1 MYDKYCVTARSMPFW
16 CVQNPLGDP
25 FGGLCPLSAVLC
37 PKTEDLREKRRNK
50 MKRIVMSA
58 AVAAC
63 LTALATPDE
72 ARRAECAKRAAE
84 LVAQLTAEER
94 IGQLMM
100 DSPAVDR
107 LGIPKYHW
115 WNEAL
120 HGAARA
126 GLATVFPQSIG
137 MAATFD
143 EPLMRRMGDVVS
155 TEGRAKYNL
164 FSARGYRDIY
174 FGLTFWSPNVNMF
187 RDPRWGRGQET
198 FGEDPF
204 LAGRMGGA
212 YVLGLQGDDS
222 RYLKVAACAKH
233 FAVHSGPEA
242 LRHGF
247 DARVSPRDMAEY
259 YLPAFKTLAMDAKV
273 EAFMG
278 AYSAINGTPCCA
290 DKGLLTDLLR
300 GEWGFRGHIVS
311 DVGAVRDIRTGHHFQ
326 TNAVEACKA
335 AIAAGL
341 DLCSEGAYA
350 CLGEGLKDGRVMAEE
365 LVGPLVRLY
374 TTRAL
379 LGQFDPKGSTP
390 WDSLGATDVATDAN
404 RALALEAAE
413 KSLVLV
419 SNNGVLPLD
428 VSRESCIAV
437 IGPRACDEIA
447 LVGNYCGFSDAP
459 VTCMSGFLREVGP
472 GVKVETGSEGFNWG
486 ADLVIACLGIT
497 AEDEGEEGCSV
508 NNKGG
513 DRTGY
518 GLPPSQIEL
527 LKRLRKRF
535 KRVIAVVFGGSPFD
549 LKPVCELSDAVMLAW
564 YPGEQG
570 GRAVARAV
578 LGRVNPS
585 GRLPI
590 TYPQSYDD
598 LPDFKDYALA
608 GRTYRYAT
616 KKPAYPFGYGLSY
629 TTFAYANVQ
638 VKVEG
643 QGEGQRAAVSVDVTN
658 AGKLVGEEVVQLY
671 VRAPVHAGDRRLH
684 HLEGFTR
691 VKLAPG
697 ETKTVTIPVK
707 REQFAVYGEDGR
719 ASVPAGA
726 SQVFVGGGQPGFA
739 QCLAVEVAW

>member
-1 MYDKYCVTARSMPFW
+1 
-16 CVQNPLGDP
+16 
-25 FGGLCPLSAVLC
+25 
-37 PKTEDLREKRRNK
+37 
-50 MKRIVMSA
+50 MKRVVMGV

-63 LTALATPDE
+63 LSVGATPDE
-72 ARRAECAKRAAE
+72 ARRAECAKRAAG

-94 IGQLMM
+94 VGQLMM

-120 HGAARA
+120 HGDARA

-143 EPLMRRMGDVVS
+143 EPLMRRMGDIVS
-155 TEGRAKYNL
+155 TEARAKYNV
-164 FSARGYRDIY
+164 FSAKGMRDIY

-204 LAGRMGGA
+204 LSGRMGGA
-212 YVLGLQGDDS
+212 YVLGLQGDDP

-233 FAVHSGPEA
+233 YAVHSGPEA

-247 DARVSPRDMAEY
+247 DAKVSLRDMAEY
-259 YLPAFKTLAMDAKV
+259 YLPAFKALAVDAKV

-290 DKGLLTDLLR
+290 DKWLLTDLLR
-300 GEWGFRGHIVS
+300 GEWGFCGHVVS
-311 DVGAVRDIRTGHHFQ
+311 DVGAVSDIHRGHHFKPDPV
-326 TNAVEACKA
+326 AACKA

-341 DLCSEGAYA
+341 DLCSEGTYA
-350 CLGEGLKDGRVMAEE
+350 CLRGALKDGRVTADE
-365 LVGPLVRLY
+365 LVQPLARLY
-374 TTRAL
+374 ATRAL
-379 LGQFDPKGSTP
+379 LGQFDPKGATP
-390 WDSLGATDVATDAN
+390 WDALGAQDVATDAN
-404 RALALEAAE
+404 RAVALEAAE

-428 VSRESCIAV
+428 VSRQSCIAV
-437 IGPRACDEIA
+437 VGPRACDEIA

-472 GVKVETGSEGFNWG
+472 GVKVETGSEAFSWG
-486 ADLVIACLGIT
+486 TDFVVACLGLT

-518 GLPPSQIEL
+518 GLPPAQIEL

-535 KRVIAVVFGGSPFD
+535 KRVVTVIFGGSPVD
-549 LKPVCELSDAVMLAW
+549 LKPVCELSDAVMLVW

-578 LGRVNPS
+578 LGKVNPS

-590 TYPQSYDD
+590 TYPVSYDD

-616 KKPAYPFGYGLSY
+616 KRPAYPFGYGLSY
-629 TTFAYANVQ
+629 TAFDYANVK

-643 QGEGQRAAVSVDVTN
+643 EGRRAVVSVDVKNTGRL
-658 AGKLVGEEVVQLY
+658 AGDEVVQLY
-671 VRAPVHAGDRRLH
+671 VRAPADAGDRRHH
-684 HLEGFTR
+684 HLEGFAR

-697 ETKTVTIPVK
+697 ETKTVILPVK
-707 REQFAVYGEDGR
+707 KEQFAVYGEDGR
-719 ASVPAGA
+719 ATVPAGA
-726 SQVFVGGGQPGFA
+726 SKVFVGGGQPGFA
-739 QCLAVEVAW
+739 PCLEAEVAW

>member
-1 MYDKYCVTARSMPFW
+1 M
-16 CVQNPLGDP
+16 
-25 FGGLCPLSAVLC
+25 
-37 PKTEDLREKRRNK
+37 RRWL
-50 MKRIVMSA
+50 MGVA
-58 AVAAC
+58 AVAG
-63 LTALATPDE
+63 LTALSAPDE
-72 ARRAECAKRAAE
+72 ARRAECARRAAE
-84 LVAQLTAEER
+84 LVAKLTAEER
-94 IGQLMM
+94 VGQLMM
-100 DSPAVDR
+100 DSPAVER

-120 HGAARA
+120 HGTARA

-143 EPLMRRMGDVVS
+143 EALMRRMGDVVS
-155 TEGRAKYNL
+155 TEGRAKYNV

-204 LAGRMGGA
+204 LSGRMGGA
-212 YVLGLQGDDS
+212 YVRGLQGDDP

-233 FAVHSGPEA
+233 FAVHSGPES

-259 YLPAFKTLAMDAKV
+259 YLPAFRALAVDAKV

-290 DKGLLTDLLR
+290 NKWLLGDLLR
-300 GEWGFRGHIVS
+300 GEWGFRGHVVS
-311 DVGAVRDIRTGHHFQ
+311 DVAAVRDIHTGHHYRPDSV
-326 TNAVEACKA
+326 AACKA

-341 DLCSEGAYA
+341 DLCSEGTYA
-350 CLGEGLKDGRVMAEE
+350 CLRDALKDGRVKPDE
-365 LVGPLVRLY
+365 LVEPLVRLY
-374 TTRAL
+374 ATRAL
-379 LGQFDPKGSTP
+379 LGQFDPRGSTP
-390 WDSLGATDVATDAN
+390 WDSLGAKDVATDAN

-419 SNNGVLPLD
+419 SNNGVLPID

-437 IGPRACDEIA
+437 MGPRACDEIA
-447 LVGNYCGFSDAP
+447 LVGNYCGFSDSP
-459 VTCMSGFLREVGP
+459 VSCMSGFLREVGP
-472 GVKVETGSEGFNWG
+472 GVKVETGSEGFSWG
-486 ADLVIACLGIT
+486 ADLAVACLGIT

-535 KRVIAVVFGGSPFD
+535 KRVVSVIFGGSPFD
-549 LKPVCELSDAVMLAW
+549 LKQVCELSDAVMVAW

-590 TYPQSYDD
+590 TYPKSYDD
-598 LPDFKDYALA
+598 LPDFKDYRLA

-616 KKPAYPFGYGLSY
+616 KAPAYPFGFGLSY
-629 TTFAYANVQ
+629 TTFAYANVK

-643 QGEGQRAAVSVDVTN
+643 EGEGRRAVVSVKVKNT
-658 AGKLVGEEVVQLY
+658 GKLAGEEVVQLY
-671 VRAPVHAGDRRLH
+671 VRAPTGAGDRRLH
-684 HLEGFTR
+684 HLEGFAR

-697 ETKTVTIPVK
+697 EEKTVTIPVK
-707 REQFAVYGEDGR
+707 RDQFAVYGEDGR
-719 ASVPAGA
+719 AAVPAGA

-739 QCLAVEVAW
+739 NCLAAEVAW

>member
-1 MYDKYCVTARSMPFW
+1 
-16 CVQNPLGDP
+16 
-25 FGGLCPLSAVLC
+25 
-37 PKTEDLREKRRNK
+37 
-50 MKRIVMSA
+50 MKRIVLGMAVTACCSVLA
-58 AVAAC
+58 A
-63 LTALATPDE
+63 PSE
-72 ARRAECAKRAAE
+72 ARRAECEKRAAD

-94 IGQLMM
+94 VGQLMM
-100 DSPAVDR
+100 DSPAVER
-107 LGIPKYHW
+107 LGISKYHW

-120 HGAARA
+120 HGVARA
-126 GLATVFPQSIG
+126 GVATVFPQLIG

-204 LAGRMGGA
+204 LSGRMGGA
-212 YVLGLQGDDS
+212 YVRGLQGDDP

-247 DARVSPRDMAEY
+247 DAKVSPRDMAEY
-259 YLPAFKTLAMDAKV
+259 YLPAFKALAMDAKV

-290 DKGLLTDLLR
+290 NRWLLTDLLR
-300 GEWGFRGHIVS
+300 GEWGFRGHVVS
-311 DVGAVRDIRTGHHFQ
+311 DVGAVKDIQTGHRFR
-326 TNAVEACKA
+326 ADDVAACKA
-335 AIAAGL
+335 AIDAGL
-341 DLCSEGAYA
+341 DLCSEGTYA
-350 CLGEGLKDGRVMAEE
+350 CLREALKDGRVKSDE

-374 TTRAL
+374 TTRCL

-390 WDSLGATDVATDAN
+390 WDSLGAGDVATDAN

-437 IGPRACDEIA
+437 VGPRASDEIA
-447 LVGNYCGFSDAP
+447 LIGNYCGHSDSP
-459 VTCMSGFLREVGP
+459 VSCMSGFLREAGP
-472 GVKVETGSEGFNWG
+472 GVKVETGSEAFWWG
-486 ADLVIACLGIT
+486 KDVVVACLGIT
-497 AEDEGEEGCSV
+497 AEDEGDEGCSV

-549 LKPVCELSDAVMLAW
+549 LDQVRELSDAVLLAW

-590 TYPQSYDD
+590 TYPKSYDD
-598 LPDFKDYALA
+598 LPDFKDYSLV

-616 KKPAYPFGYGLSY
+616 KTPAYPFGFGLSY
-629 TTFAYANVQ
+629 TTFAYANVK
-638 VKVEG
+638 VKVA
-643 QGEGQRAAVSVDVTN
+643 GEGDGRRAVVSVDVKNT
-658 AGKLVGEEVVQLY
+658 GKLVGEEVVQLY
-671 VRAPVHAGDRRLH
+671 VRAPSGAGDRRIH
-684 HLEGFTR
+684 HLEGFAR

-719 ASVPAGA
+719 ASLPAGA

>member
-1 MYDKYCVTARSMPFW
+1 
-16 CVQNPLGDP
+16 
-25 FGGLCPLSAVLC
+25 
-37 PKTEDLREKRRNK
+37 
-50 MKRIVMSA
+50 MKRIVMGV

-63 LTALATPDE
+63 LSVGATPDE
-72 ARRAECAKRAAE
+72 ARRTECAKRAAG

-94 IGQLMM
+94 VGQLMM

-120 HGAARA
+120 HGDARA

-143 EPLMRRMGDVVS
+143 EPLMRRMGDIVS
-155 TEGRAKYNL
+155 TEARAKYNV
-164 FSARGYRDIY
+164 FSAKGMRDIY

-204 LAGRMGGA
+204 LSGRMGGA
-212 YVLGLQGDDS
+212 YVLGLQGDDP

-233 FAVHSGPEA
+233 YAVHSGPEA

-247 DARVSPRDMAEY
+247 DAKVSPRDMAEY
-259 YLPAFKTLAMDAKV
+259 YLPAFKALAVDAKV

-290 DKGLLTDLLR
+290 DKWLLTDLLR
-300 GEWGFRGHIVS
+300 GEWGFRGHVVS
-311 DVGAVRDIRTGHHFQ
+311 DVGAVSDIHRGHHFKPDPV
-326 TNAVEACKA
+326 AACKA

-341 DLCSEGAYA
+341 DLCSEGTYA
-350 CLGEGLKDGRVMAEE
+350 CLRGSLKDGRVTADE
-365 LVGPLVRLY
+365 LVQPLVRLY
-374 TTRAL
+374 ATRAL
-379 LGQFDPKGSTP
+379 LGQFDPKGATP
-390 WDSLGATDVATDAN
+390 WDALGAQDVATDAN
-404 RALALEAAE
+404 RAVALEAAE

-428 VSRESCIAV
+428 VSRQSCIAV
-437 IGPRACDEIA
+437 VGPRACDEIA

-472 GVKVETGSEGFNWG
+472 GVKIETGSEAFSWG
-486 ADLVIACLGIT
+486 TDFVVACLGLT

-518 GLPPSQIEL
+518 GLPPAQIEL

-535 KRVIAVVFGGSPFD
+535 KRVVTVIFGGSPVD

-578 LGRVNPS
+578 LGKVNPS

-590 TYPQSYDD
+590 TYPVSYDD

-629 TTFAYANVQ
+629 TAFDYANVK

-643 QGEGQRAAVSVDVTN
+643 EGRRAAVSVDVKNT
-658 AGKLVGEEVVQLY
+658 GKLAGDEVVQLY
-671 VRAPVHAGDRRLH
+671 VRAPADAGDRRLH
-684 HLEGFTR
+684 HLEGFAR

-697 ETKTVTIPVK
+697 ETKTVILPVK
-707 REQFAVYGEDGR
+707 KEQFAVYGEDGR
-719 ASVPAGA
+719 ATVPAGA

-739 QCLAVEVAW
+739 PCLEAEVAW

>member
-1 MYDKYCVTARSMPFW
+1 
-16 CVQNPLGDP
+16 
-25 FGGLCPLSAVLC
+25 
-37 PKTEDLREKRRNK
+37 
-50 MKRIVMSA
+50 
-58 AVAAC
+58 
-63 LTALATPDE
+63 
-72 ARRAECAKRAAE
+72 
-84 LVAQLTAEER
+84 
-94 IGQLMM
+94 
-100 DSPAVDR
+100 
-107 LGIPKYHW
+107 
-115 WNEAL
+115 
-120 HGAARA
+120 
-126 GLATVFPQSIG
+126 
-137 MAATFD
+137 
-143 EPLMRRMGDVVS
+143 MGDVAS
-155 TEGRAKYNL
+155 TETRAKYNL
-164 FSARGYRDIY
+164 FSAKGFRDIY
-174 FGLTFWSPNVNMF
+174 FGLTVWSPNVNMF

-204 LAGRMGGA
+204 LSGRMGGA
-212 YVLGLQGDDS
+212 YVLGLQGDDP

-247 DARVSPRDMAEY
+247 DAKASARDMAEY
-259 YLPAFKTLAMDAKV
+259 YLPAFKTLAVDAKV

-290 DKGLLTDLLR
+290 DKWLLTDLLR
-300 GEWGFRGHIVS
+300 GEWGFRGHVVS
-311 DVGAVRDIRTGHHFQ
+311 DVGAVRDIHTGHHFK
-326 TNAVEACKA
+326 TDRVAACKA

-341 DLCSEGAYA
+341 DLCSEDTYA
-350 CLGEGLKDGRVMAEE
+350 CLRKALKDGRVKPEE
-365 LVGPLVRLY
+365 LSEPLVRLY
-374 TTRAL
+374 ATRAL

-390 WDSLGATDVATDAN
+390 WDSLGAADVATDAN
-404 RALALEAAE
+404 RALSLEAAE

-428 VSRESCIAV
+428 VTRESCIAV
-437 IGPRACDEIA
+437 VGPRACDEIA
-447 LVGNYCGFSDAP
+447 LVGNYCGFSDSP
-459 VTCMSGFLREVGP
+459 VSCMSGFLKEAGP
-472 GVKVETGSEGFNWG
+472 GVKVETGSEAFSCGKDV
-486 ADLVIACLGIT
+486 AVACLGIT

-535 KRVIAVVFGGSPFD
+535 KRVVSVVFGGSPFD

-578 LGRVNPS
+578 LGKVNPS

-590 TYPQSYDD
+590 TCPVSYDD
-598 LPDFKDYALA
+598 LPDFKDYSLA

-629 TTFAYANVQ
+629 TTFAYANVK

-643 QGEGQRAAVSVDVTN
+643 DGEGEGRKAVVSVNVKNT
-658 AGKLVGEEVVQLY
+658 GKRTGEEVVQLY
-671 VRAPVHAGDRRLH
+671 VRAPANAGDRRLH
-684 HLEGFTR
+684 HLEGFAR

-697 ETKTVTIPVK
+697 EEKSVTMTVK
-707 REQFAVYGEDGR
+707 KEQFAVYGEDGR
-719 ASVPAGA
+719 AAVPAGA

-739 QCLAVEVAW
+739 PCLAAEVTW

>member
-1 MYDKYCVTARSMPFW
+1 MRMGNA
-16 CVQNPLGDP
+16 GI
-25 FGGLCPLSAVLC
+25 GAAVLMLGVSF
-37 PKTEDLREKRRNK
+37 TG
-50 MKRIVMSA
+50 SA
-58 AVAAC
+58 A
-63 LTALATPDE
+63 PSE
-72 ARRAECAKRAAE
+72 ARRVECERQAAA
-84 LVAQLTAEER
+84 LVAQLSGEER
-94 IGQLMM
+94 VGQLTM
-100 DSPAVDR
+100 DSPEIAR

-155 TEGRAKYNL
+155 TELRAKYNL
-164 FSARGYRDIY
+164 FSAKGFRDIY
-174 FGLTFWSPNVNMF
+174 FGLTVWSPNVNMF

-212 YVLGLQGDDS
+212 YVRGLQGDDA

-247 DARVSPRDMAEY
+247 DAKVSARDIAEY
-259 YLPAFKTLAMDAKV
+259 YMPAFRALAVEAKV

-290 DKGLLTDLLR
+290 NRWLLTDLLR

-311 DVGAVRDIRTGHHFQ
+311 DVGAVNDILSGHHFR
-326 TNAVEACKA
+326 ADKVAACKA

-341 DLCSEGAYA
+341 DLCSENTYD
-350 CLGEGLKDGRVMAEE
+350 CLKEALKDGRIGADE
-365 LVGPLVRLY
+365 LTKPLVRLY
-374 TTRAL
+374 ATRAL

-390 WDSLGATDVATDAN
+390 WDSLGAADVATEAN

-428 VSRESCIAV
+428 LTDQSCISV
-437 IGPRACDEIA
+437 VGPRASDETC
-447 LVGNYCGFSDAP
+447 LEGNYCGHSDAP
-459 VTCMSGFLREVGP
+459 VSCVSGFLREAGP
-472 GVKVETGSEGFNWG
+472 GFKIETGSEAFFWG
-486 ADLVIACLGIT
+486 KEIAVACLGIT

-513 DRTGY
+513 DRIAY
-518 GLPPSQIEL
+518 ALPPAQIEL
-527 LKRLRKRF
+527 LKRLRKEF
-535 KRVIAVVFGGSPFD
+535 KRVVTVIFGGSPFD
-549 LKPVCELSDAVMLAW
+549 LGPVCELSDAVMLAW

-578 LGRVNPS
+578 FGKSNPA
-585 GRLPI
+585 GRLPL
-590 TYPQSYDD
+590 TLPRSYDD
-598 LPDFKDYALA
+598 LPDFKDYTLA

-616 KKPAYPFGYGLSY
+616 KPPAYPFGFGLSY
-629 TTFAYANVQ
+629 TTFAYDGLSVS
-638 VKVEG
+638 KEG
-643 QGEGQRAAVSVDVTN
+643 DTAKVSVRVRNT
-658 AGKLVGEEVVQLY
+658 GKRAGEEVVQVY
-671 VRAPVHAGDRRLH
+671 VRAPAGAGDRRLH
-684 HLEGFTR
+684 HLEGFVR
-691 VKLAPG
+691 VGLAAG
-697 ETKTVTIPVK
+697 ETKTVTIPLAK
-707 REQFAVYGEDGR
+707 AQFAVYGEDGR

-726 SQVFVGGGQPGFA
+726 SRVFVGGGQPGFA
-739 QCLAVEVAW
+739 SCQSVEVAW

>member
-1 MYDKYCVTARSMPFW
+1 MKKHMTLVSGLLLAT
-16 CVQNPLGDP
+16 
-25 FGGLCPLSAVLC
+25 FGWSAEVGG
-37 PKTEDLREKRRNK
+37 
-50 MKRIVMSA
+50 A
-58 AVAAC
+58 AVGIS
-63 LTALATPDE
+63 E
-72 ARRAECAKRAAE
+72 ARRAECTKRAQE
-84 LVAQLTAEER
+84 LVAKLTGEER
-94 IGQLMM
+94 VGQLMM
-100 DSPAVDR
+100 GSPAIER

-143 EPLMRRMGDVVS
+143 EPLVRRMGALVS
-155 TEGRAKYNL
+155 TEARAKYNL
-164 FSARGYRDIY
+164 FSAKGFRDIY

-204 LAGRMGGA
+204 LSGRMGGA
-212 YVLGLQGDDS
+212 YVRGLQGDDP

-247 DARVSPRDMAEY
+247 DAKVSQRDMAEY
-259 YLPAFKTLAMDAKV
+259 YLPAFRALAVDAKV

-290 DKGLLTDLLR
+290 NRWLLTDLLR
-300 GEWGFRGHIVS
+300 GEWGFRGHVVS
-311 DVGAVRDIRTGHHFQ
+311 DVGAVGDVHRGHHY
-326 TNAVEACKA
+326 TSNCVAACKA

-341 DLCSEGAYA
+341 DLCSEGTYA
-350 CLGEGLKDGRVMAEE
+350 CLRGALKDGRVKPEE
-365 LVGPLVRLY
+365 LVEPLVRLY
-374 TTRAL
+374 ATRAL
-379 LGQFDPKGSTP
+379 LGQFDPKGATP
-390 WDSLGATDVATDAN
+390 WDSLGAKDVATDAN
-404 RALALEAAE
+404 RAVALEAAE

-419 SNNGVLPLD
+419 CNNGVLPLD
-428 VSRESCIAV
+428 VSRQSCIAV
-437 IGPRACDEIA
+437 VGPRACDEIA

-459 VTCMSGFLREVGP
+459 VTCMSGFLKEVGP
-472 GVKVETGSEGFNWG
+472 GVKVETGSEAFAWG
-486 ADLVIACLGIT
+486 SDFVVACLGIT

-535 KRVIAVVFGGSPFD
+535 RRVVTVVFGGSPFD

-578 LGRVNPS
+578 LGRVNPA

-598 LPDFKDYALA
+598 LPDFKDYSLA

-616 KKPAYPFGYGLSY
+616 KKPAYPFGHGLSY
-629 TTFAYANVQ
+629 TTFAYSDLQVGAFDASGTANV
-638 VKVEG
+638 
-643 QGEGQRAAVSVDVTN
+643 SVTVTN
-658 AGKLVGEEVVQLY
+658 TGKVAGDEVVQLY
-671 VRAPVHAGDRRLH
+671 VRAPKDAGDRRVH
-684 HLEGFTR
+684 HLEGFKR
-691 VKLAPG
+691 IKLAAG
-697 ETKTVTIPVK
+697 ETKRVTFSVR
-707 REQFAVYGEDGR
+707 REQLQVFGEDGKPFLPKGETTV
-719 ASVPAGA
+719 S
-726 SQVFVGGGQPGFA
+726 VGGGQPGFA
-739 QCLAVEVAW
+739 PTVSGVL

>member
-1 MYDKYCVTARSMPFW
+1 
-16 CVQNPLGDP
+16 
-25 FGGLCPLSAVLC
+25 
-37 PKTEDLREKRRNK
+37 
-50 MKRIVMSA
+50 MKKGNEMKKQV
-58 AVAAC
+58 AVAFG
-63 LTALATPDE
+63 LLASVVGWGAEVGISE
-72 ARRAECAKRAAE
+72 ARRAECTKRARE
-84 LVAQLTAEER
+84 LVAKLTGEER
-94 IGQLMM
+94 VGQLMM
-100 DSPAVDR
+100 DSPAIDR
-107 LGIPKYHW
+107 LGIRKYHW

-120 HGAARA
+120 HGDARA

-155 TEGRAKYNL
+155 TEARAKYNL
-164 FSARGYRDIY
+164 FSAKGFCDIY

-204 LAGRMGGA
+204 LSGRMGGA
-212 YVLGLQGDDS
+212 YVRGLQGDDP

-233 FAVHSGPEA
+233 FAVHSGPES

-247 DARVSPRDMAEY
+247 DAKVSPRDMAEY
-259 YLPAFKTLAMDAKV
+259 YLPAFRALAVDAKV

-290 DKGLLTDLLR
+290 DRWLLTDLLR
-300 GEWGFRGHIVS
+300 GEWGFRGHVVS
-311 DVGAVRDIRTGHHFQ
+311 DVGAVSDVHRGHHY
-326 TNAVEACKA
+326 TSNCVAACKA

-341 DLCSEGAYA
+341 DLCSEGTYA
-350 CLGEGLKDGRVMAEE
+350 CLHGALKDGRVKPEE
-365 LVGPLVRLY
+365 LVEPLVRLY
-374 TTRAL
+374 ATRAL
-379 LGQFDPKGSTP
+379 LGQFDPKGATP
-390 WDSLGATDVATDAN
+390 WDSLGAGDVATDAN
-404 RALALEAAE
+404 RAVALEAAE

-428 VSRESCIAV
+428 VSRQSCIAV
-437 IGPRACDEIA
+437 VGPRACDEIA

-459 VTCMSGFLREVGP
+459 VTCMSGFLKEVGP
-472 GVKVETGSEGFNWG
+472 GVKVETGSEAFAWG
-486 ADLVIACLGIT
+486 SDFVVACLGIT

-535 KRVIAVVFGGSPFD
+535 KRVVTVVFGGSPFD

-578 LGRVNPS
+578 LGRVNPA

-598 LPDFKDYALA
+598 LPDFKDYSLA

-616 KKPAYPFGYGLSY
+616 KKPAYPFGHGLSY
-629 TTFAYANVQ
+629 TTFAYSDLQVGAFDASGTANV
-638 VKVEG
+638 
-643 QGEGQRAAVSVDVTN
+643 SVTVTN
-658 AGKLVGEEVVQLY
+658 TGKVAGDEVVQLY
-671 VRAPVHAGDRRLH
+671 VRAPKDAGDRRVH
-684 HLEGFTR
+684 HLEGFKR
-691 VKLAPG
+691 IKLAAG
-697 ETKTVTIPVK
+697 ETKRVSFSVR
-707 REQFAVYGEDGR
+707 REQLQVFGEDGK
-719 ASVPAGA
+719 PFLPKGGTT
-726 SQVFVGGGQPGFA
+726 VFVGGGQPGFA
-739 QCLAVEVAW
+739 QTVSGVF

>member
-1 MYDKYCVTARSMPFW
+1 
-16 CVQNPLGDP
+16 
-25 FGGLCPLSAVLC
+25 
-37 PKTEDLREKRRNK
+37 
-50 MKRIVMSA
+50 MKRVVMGV

-63 LTALATPDE
+63 LSVGATPDE
-72 ARRAECAKRAAE
+72 ARRAECAKRAAG

-94 IGQLMM
+94 VGQLMM

-120 HGAARA
+120 HGDARA

-143 EPLMRRMGDVVS
+143 EPLMRRMGDIVS
-155 TEGRAKYNL
+155 TEARAKYNV
-164 FSARGYRDIY
+164 FSAKGMRDIY

-204 LAGRMGGA
+204 LSGRMGGA
-212 YVLGLQGDDS
+212 YVLGLQGDDP

-233 FAVHSGPEA
+233 YAVHSGPEA

-247 DARVSPRDMAEY
+247 DAKVSPRDMAEY
-259 YLPAFKTLAMDAKV
+259 YLPAFKALAVDAKV

-290 DKGLLTDLLR
+290 DKWLLTDLLR
-300 GEWGFRGHIVS
+300 GEWGFRGHVVS
-311 DVGAVRDIRTGHHFQ
+311 DVGAVSDIHRGHHFKPDPV
-326 TNAVEACKA
+326 AACKA

-341 DLCSEGAYA
+341 DLCSEGTYA
-350 CLGEGLKDGRVMAEE
+350 CLRGALKDGRVTADE
-365 LVGPLVRLY
+365 LVKPLVRLY
-374 TTRAL
+374 ATRAL
-379 LGQFDPKGSTP
+379 LGQFDPKGATP
-390 WDSLGATDVATDAN
+390 WDALGAQDVATDAN
-404 RALALEAAE
+404 RAVALEAAE

-428 VSRESCIAV
+428 VSRQSCIAV
-437 IGPRACDEIA
+437 VGPRACDEIA

-472 GVKVETGSEGFNWG
+472 GVKVETGSEAFSWG
-486 ADLVIACLGIT
+486 TDFVVACLGLT

-518 GLPPSQIEL
+518 GLPPVQIEL

-535 KRVIAVVFGGSPFD
+535 KRVVTVIFGGSPVD

-578 LGRVNPS
+578 LGKVNPS

-590 TYPQSYDD
+590 TYPVSYDD

-629 TTFAYANVQ
+629 TAFAYANVK

-643 QGEGQRAAVSVDVTN
+643 EGEGRRAAVSVDVKNT
-658 AGKLVGEEVVQLY
+658 GKLAGDEVVQLY
-671 VRAPVHAGDRRLH
+671 VRAPADAGDRRLH
-684 HLEGFTR
+684 HLEGFAR

-697 ETKTVTIPVK
+697 ETKTVILPVK
-707 REQFAVYGEDGR
+707 KEQFAVYGEDGR
-719 ASVPAGA
+719 ATVPAGA
-726 SQVFVGGGQPGFA
+726 SKVFVGGGQPGFA
-739 QCLAVEVAW
+739 PCLEAEVAW

>member
-1 MYDKYCVTARSMPFW
+1 
-16 CVQNPLGDP
+16 
-25 FGGLCPLSAVLC
+25 
-37 PKTEDLREKRRNK
+37 

-63 LTALATPDE
+63 LSVGATPDE
-72 ARRAECAKRAAE
+72 ARRAECAKRAAG

-94 IGQLMM
+94 VGQLMM

-120 HGAARA
+120 HGDARA

-143 EPLMRRMGDVVS
+143 EPLMRRMGDIVS
-155 TEGRAKYNL
+155 TEARAKYNV
-164 FSARGYRDIY
+164 FSAKGMRDIY

-204 LAGRMGGA
+204 LSGRMGGA
-212 YVLGLQGDDS
+212 YVLGLQGDDP

-233 FAVHSGPEA
+233 YAVHSGPEA

-247 DARVSPRDMAEY
+247 DAKVSPRDMAEY
-259 YLPAFKTLAMDAKV
+259 YLPAFKALAVDAKV

-290 DKGLLTDLLR
+290 DKWLLTDLLR
-300 GEWGFRGHIVS
+300 GEWGFCGHVVS
-311 DVGAVRDIRTGHHFQ
+311 DVGAVSDIHRGHHFKPDPV
-326 TNAVEACKA
+326 AACKA

-341 DLCSEGAYA
+341 DLCSEGTYA
-350 CLGEGLKDGRVMAEE
+350 CLRGALKDGRVTADE
-365 LVGPLVRLY
+365 LVQPLVRLY
-374 TTRAL
+374 ATRAL
-379 LGQFDPKGSTP
+379 LGQFDPKGATP
-390 WDSLGATDVATDAN
+390 WDALGAQDVATDAN
-404 RALALEAAE
+404 RAVALEAAE

-428 VSRESCIAV
+428 VSRQSCIAV
-437 IGPRACDEIA
+437 VGPRACDEIA

-472 GVKVETGSEGFNWG
+472 GVKVETGSEAFSWG
-486 ADLVIACLGIT
+486 TDFVVACLGLT

-518 GLPPSQIEL
+518 GLPPAQIEL

-535 KRVIAVVFGGSPFD
+535 KRVVTVIFGGSPVD

-578 LGRVNPS
+578 LGKVNPS

-590 TYPQSYDD
+590 TYPVSYDD

-629 TTFAYANVQ
+629 TAFAYANVK

-643 QGEGQRAAVSVDVTN
+643 EGEGRRAAVSVDVKNT
-658 AGKLVGEEVVQLY
+658 GKLAGDEVVQLY
-671 VRAPVHAGDRRLH
+671 VRAPADAGDRRLH
-684 HLEGFTR
+684 HLEGFAR

-697 ETKTVTIPVK
+697 ETKTVILPVK
-707 REQFAVYGEDGR
+707 KEQFAVYGEDGR
-719 ASVPAGA
+719 ATVPAGA
-726 SQVFVGGGQPGFA
+726 SKVFVGGGQPGFA
-739 QCLAVEVAW
+739 PCLEAEVAW